1 VHERQRPE
9 ADSEELRLVVSLGH
23 TGDQE
28 LYLRVSSDGAG
39 ELRALM
45 EDENIFS
52 GEELE
57 FSVTQDVTILAATRW
72 TTFTSAPL
80 AIHSPSK
87 VFSTVRCRRFA
98 L

>member
-1 VHERQRPE
+1 
-9 ADSEELRLVVSLGH
+9 VSLGH

-45 EDENIFS
+45 DDENIFS
-52 GEELE
+52 GQELE
-57 FSVTQDVTILAATRW
+57 FSVTQDVTILAASIGAGRP
-72 TTFTSAPL
+72 SRRPPL